1 MRHKPNRGKKFTTQL
16 LENFIISRPQGASSR
31 SIEAYHYT
39 LDNFIG
45 YPITPE
51 GISSYLASLRCQNG
65 KAILRLE
72 FFIGL
77 NF

>member
-1 MRHKPNRGKKFTTQL
+1 MNYVSTPESSQKFTTEL
-16 LENFIISRPQGASSR
+16 LQKFITSRPQGTSVR

-51 GISSYLASLRCQNG
+51 GISNYLASLRCQNG
-65 KAILRLE
+65 KAAA
-72 FFIGL
+72 
-77 NF
+77 